1 MGRKVLLS
9 SFLRVFAKFAQP
21 KHARLGR
28 GEDTRP
34 FSSLRVCVQL
44 AAGAESVTVPKCSR
58 LDDGRAERSATR
70 KTPTSSCEVAVGR
83 LELDARVS
91 SLISKT
97 RRVLQLRIALAAC
110 TG

>member
-44 AAGAESVTVPKCSR
+44 AAGAVGDCTPKCSLHNNIWLSVLTALR
-58 LDDGRAERSATR
+58 LRL
-70 KTPTSSCEVAVGR
+70 TPVKPADRTVR
-83 LELDARVS
+83 PR
-91 SLISKT
+91 
-97 RRVLQLRIALAAC
+97 
-110 TG
+110 